1 MKNRLKEIQKN
12 PIKAGPENTIN
23 TLKMAIDTAL
33 SRQIQY
39 LVVAST
45 GGDTALQAHNL
56 IQNTGLKLVVVTHN
70 TGFSKPGEQQFNAN
84 VRPQVEAAGGK
95 VYTGTMVLRN
105 VGSAIRT
112 QFHFAETEL
121 INATLR
127 MLGQGIKVVVEIAAM
142 ACDAGLIPSEEV
154 IAVAGTGRGADT
166 AVIIKAESSNRF
178 FDIKIR
184 EIIVKPDEF

>member
-1 MKNRLKEIQKN
+1 MNSR
-12 PIKAGPENTIN
+12 KAGPENTIN
-23 TLKMAIDTAL
+23 TLKLAIDTAL
-33 SRQIQY
+33 SRQIHY

-45 GGDTALQAHNL
+45 GGDTALQANHL
-56 IQNTGLKLVVVTHN
+56 IQNTGLKLIIVTHN
-70 TGFSKPGEQQFNAN
+70 TGFGKPGEQQFDAN
-84 VRPQVEAAGGK
+84 IRHQIEAAGGK
-95 VYTGTMVLRN
+95 VHTGTMVLRN

-142 ACDAGLIPSEEV
+142 ACDAGLIPAEDV
-154 IAVAGTGRGADT
+154 VAVAGTGRGADT

-184 EIIVKPDEF
+184 EIIVKPDTF